1 MAVTLVIGSQWG
13 DEGKGKIVDYLAAT
27 SDFVIRF
34 NGGNNAGHTI
44 INSYGKF
51 ALHLIPAGIFHKNTK
66 SIIANG
72 VVLDLEVLVQEIELL
87 ERAGIKL
94 RNNLFISPRAHII
107 MPYHKLLDKLYE
119 EAKGKAKTG
128 TTGRGI
134 GPVYAD
140 KVSYNGIRIFDLL
153 FKKQFEEKLTTQ
165 LLVKNKILKA
175 LGAKPLNA
183 TEIVV
188 EFQKKLKKIRPYI
201 VEPFETIHTAI
212 DENQNILLE
221 GAQGVFLDN
230 DFGTYPYATASTVI
244 TGGINHGAGIPPQ
257 KVTNVLGVTKAYTTR
272 VGGGPF
278 PTELL
283 DKTGEKLR
291 EIGGEFGATTGRP
304 RRCGWL
310 DLELISFA
318 AKLNGYT
325 ELAITKLDILD
336 TFSEIKI
343 CIGYTY
349 KGKKTS
355 YIECD
360 AYMLED
366 VKPVYKTVKGW
377 NSSTKGLKKYD
388 ELPPLAKKY
397 LQEIE
402 QLIKV
407 PIRYV
412 STGPKTEEIIKI

>member
-1 MAVTLVIGSQWG
+1 MITLVIGSQWG
-13 DEGKGKIVDYLAAT
+13 DEGKGKIVDYLAQS
-27 SDFVIRF
+27 SDYIIRF

-44 INSYGKF
+44 INSFGKF
-51 ALHLIPAGIFHKNTK
+51 ALHLIPAGIFHENAKN
-66 SIIANG
+66 IITNG
-72 VVLDLEVLVQEIELL
+72 VVLDLEVFVAEIETL
-87 ERAGIKL
+87 EKAGISLQNK
-94 RNNLFISPRAHII
+94 LFISPRAHLI

-119 EAKGKAKTG
+119 EAKGKRKVG

-153 FKKQFEEKLTTQ
+153 DKNQFEEKLITQ

-175 LGAKPLNA
+175 LGAKPLQVA
-183 TEIVV
+183 DIIL
-188 EFQKKLKKIRPYI
+188 EFQKYLRKIRPYI
-201 VEPFETIHTAI
+201 YEPFEMIHKAI
-212 DENQNILLE
+212 SENKNLLLE

-230 DFGTYPYATASTVI
+230 DFGTYPFATASTVI
-244 TGGINHGAGIPPQ
+244 TGGINHGAGIPAQ
-257 KVTNVLGVTKAYTTR
+257 KITNVLGVTKAYTTR
-272 VGGGPF
+272 VGSGPF

-325 ELAITKLDILD
+325 ELTITKLDILD
-336 TFSEIKI
+336 EFSEIKI
-343 CIGYTY
+343 CTGYVY
-349 KGKKTS
+349 KGKPVS
-355 YIECD
+355 YIDVD
-360 AYMLED
+360 AESLYK
-366 VKPVYKTVKGW
+366 VKPIYKTLKGW
-377 NSSTKGLKKYD
+377 KTSTKGLTNYND
-388 ELPPLAKKY
+388 LPLLAKKY
-397 LQEIE
+397 LKEIE
-402 QLIKV
+402 RLVKV

-412 STGPKTEEIIKI
+412 STGPKTTEIIKI